1 MFKIF
6 KYLKPFVVTIV
17 AIIAF
22 LVVQAM
28 CDLSLPDYTAK
39 IVNVG
44 IQQSGIENSVPDVI
58 REGEMDKITMFMNE
72 DDKKTVLSKYDLLNK
87 NNLNK
92 ADYDEKVKTYP
103 VLKSENIYKLNTD
116 KPDDIEEINSVMGK
130 SIMTVSG
137 IDMAYK
143 KGAIPG
149 VPAGQDIW
157 AMLKQMPK
165 EQVSSFK
172 NEIEQKLK
180 SLDENTINQGAIA
193 FISNEYKAIGLNVES
208 MQSNYIFKAGG
219 KMLAIALLGMLATI
233 VVGFLGSK
241 VAASFGKN
249 LRRDVFEKVIGFSNN
264 EFDKFSTASLIT
276 RSTNDIQQVQTFAVM
291 MLKMMFYAPILA
303 IGGVIKVLQTDT
315 SMAWI
320 IGVGVSGILILVTI
334 LFIFAVPKSKLIQ
347 KLVDK
352 LNLVT
357 REGLTG
363 MLVIRA
369 FGTQKTEEEK
379 FDTINNDL
387 TKTNIFVNRMM
398 AMMMPMMMLIM
409 NVLTVIIVW
418 VGAHQISDGSMQVG
432 NMMAFIQYTMQIMM
446 AILML
451 SMLTVMLPR
460 ASVSASRIAEVLS
473 TEKAIKEVK
482 KSKEFIDDKAGYV
495 EFKNVSFKYPEA
507 EEDILSDIDFVA
519 KPGQTTAFI
528 GSTGSGKST
537 VVNLIPRF
545 FDVTKGEVLVNGVNI
560 KDLTGHNLREEIG
573 YVPQKGVL
581 FSGTINTNIKYGKH
595 DASESEII
603 EAARIS
609 QSLDFIN
616 AKEDKFESE
625 ISQSGSN
632 VSGGQKQRLSIARAL
647 VKKPKIYIFDDSF
660 SALDLK
666 TDAKLRMELSKEV
679 TDSTILIVA
688 QRISTI
694 INADQIIV
702 LDEGKMVGCGTHMS
716 LMKNCEIYKQIALSQ
731 LSEEELCHE

>member
-6 KYLKPFVVTIV
+6 KYLKPFVITIG
-17 AIIAF
+17 AIIIF
-22 LVVQAM
+22 LIVQAM

-44 IQQSGIENSVPDVI
+44 IQQSGIENAVPSAI
-58 REGEMDKITMFMNE
+58 RQSEMDKLTMFMS
-72 DDKKTVLSKYDLLNK
+72 DGDKKEVLSKYDLLDK
-87 NNLNK
+87 EKLSK
-92 ADYDEKVKTYP
+92 TEYEEKVKEYP
-103 VLKSENIYKLNTD
+103 VLKNENIYQLNTD
-116 KPDDIEEINSVMGK
+116 KEEDIDSINSIMGK
-130 SIMTVSG
+130 SIMSVSG
-137 IDMAYK
+137 INMAYD
-143 KGAIPG
+143 KGAILNIPT
-149 VPAGQDIW
+149 GQDIW
-157 AMLKQMPK
+157 MMLKQMPK
-165 EQVSSFK
+165 EQITSFK
-172 NEIEQKLK
+172 EEINKKFE
-180 SLDENTINQGAIA
+180 SLDENTINQGAIMA
-193 FISNEYKAIGLNVES
+193 ITNEYKAIGIDIES
-208 MQSNYIFKAGG
+208 MQSSYIFKTGG
-219 KMLAIALLGMLATI
+219 KMIAIALLGMLVAI
-233 VVGFLGSK
+233 IIGFLGSR
-241 VAASFGKN
+241 VAAKFGKN
-249 LRRDVFEKVIGFSNN
+249 LRKDVFAKVIGFSNN

-276 RSTNDIQQVQTFAVM
+276 RSTNDIQQVQTFTVM
-291 MLKMMFYAPILA
+291 MLKMMLYAPILA

-320 IGVGVSGILILVTI
+320 IGVGVGGILILVTI
-334 LFIFAVPKSKLIQ
+334 LFIFAVPKSKIIQ
-347 KLVDK
+347 KLIDK

-369 FGTQKTEEEK
+369 FGTQKTEEQK
-379 FDTINNDL
+379 FEQINNDL

-409 NVLTVIIVW
+409 NILTVIIVW
-418 VGAHQISDGSMQVG
+418 FGAHQINDGSMQVG

-460 ASVSASRIAEVLS
+460 ASVSASRIGEILS
-473 TEKAIKEVK
+473 TESVIKEVS
-482 KSKEFIDDKAGYV
+482 KSKEFINDKKGYV
-495 EFKNVSFKYPEA
+495 EFQNVSFKYPNAQEN
-507 EEDILSDIDFVA
+507 ILSDIDFIA
-519 KPGQTTAFI
+519 KPGETTAFI

-545 FDVTKGEVLVNGVNI
+545 FDATAGKILINGIDV
-560 KDLTGHNLREEIG
+560 KDLTGHDLREEIG

-581 FSGTINTNIKYGKH
+581 FSGTIDSNIKYGKH
-595 DASESEII
+595 DATDEEVM

-616 AKEDKFESE
+616 NKEEKFDSE

-632 VSGGQKQRLSIARAL
+632 ISGGQKQRLSIARAL

-666 TDAKLRMELSKEV
+666 TDAKLRAELNKEV

-694 INADQIIV
+694 MNANQIIV
-702 LDEGKMVGCGTHMS
+702 LDEGKMVGCGTHAS